1 MDQINGSLLFK
12 ILMSFLALGG
22 VGYVFSRAPKWL
34 WIVGAVVIVAAIT
47 VGFFTGVLQTEAR
60 RVAVFY
66 LIVSLPVALPALGI
80 GVLFG
85 MAKRRREADYG

>member
-12 ILMSFLALGG
+12 ILMSFVALGG
-22 VGYVFSRAPKWL
+22 VGYVFSRAPRWL

-47 VGFFTGVLQTEAR
+47 VGLFTGLVHVEAR
-60 RVAVFY
+60 REVVFY
-66 LIVSLPVALPALGI
+66 LIVGLPVALPAFGI